1 MAKVTAKDEWKFK
14 GPSLYLMVCGAS
26 RRMREVSI
34 SNRRKEATLAYKP
47 KKNMKE
53 TTKQSMY
60 RKLMFEHVKN
70 GIDCGSN
77 T

>member
-47 KKNMKE
+47 KKKYE
-53 TTKQSMY
+53 
-60 RKLMFEHVKN
+60 KN
-70 GIDCGSN
+70 DKAKYVQK
-77 T
+77 TDVRTREKWH